1 MTNENFCARLLITHL
16 IKKEPAL
23 DVQVVDVVRKWT
35 LKNENIEIGSL
46 LNFLTLL
53 GVPIEGDRLRGS
65 MATLEQII
73 EEVKK
78 LPPGEKLRLQAALE
92 QLTGNGDELSPY
104 RAREDESAWLE
115 AHGEEFLDQWVVLE
129 ADQLVAHGT
138 DARNV
143 YNEARAKGIGTP
155 YLVHVTPKADP
166 YVGGW

>member
-1 MTNENFCARLLITHL
+1 MDSKGSVPKLGHFQRLI
-16 IKKEPAL
+16 
-23 DVQVVDVVRKWT
+23 
-35 LKNENIEIGSL
+35 
-46 LNFLTLL
+46 LL
-53 GVPIEGDRLRGS
+53 GVRIDGGRLRDS

-73 EEVKK
+73 EEVKR
-78 LPPGEKLRLQAALE
+78 LPTEEKLRLRAALE

-104 RAREDESAWLE
+104 RTREDERAWLE

-138 DARNV
+138 DARIV
-143 YNEARAKGIGTP
+143 YNEARAKGIDAP

>member
-1 MTNENFCARLLITHL
+1 
-16 IKKEPAL
+16 
-23 DVQVVDVVRKWT
+23 
-35 LKNENIEIGSL
+35 
-46 LNFLTLL
+46 
-53 GVPIEGDRLRGS
+53 

-78 LPPGEKLRLQAALE
+78 LPTEEKLRLRAALE

-104 RAREDESAWLE
+104 RAREDERAWLE
-115 AHGEEFLDQWVVLE
+115 AHGDEFLDQWVVLE

-138 DARNV
+138 DARIV

-155 YLVHVTPKADP
+155 YLVHVTQKADP